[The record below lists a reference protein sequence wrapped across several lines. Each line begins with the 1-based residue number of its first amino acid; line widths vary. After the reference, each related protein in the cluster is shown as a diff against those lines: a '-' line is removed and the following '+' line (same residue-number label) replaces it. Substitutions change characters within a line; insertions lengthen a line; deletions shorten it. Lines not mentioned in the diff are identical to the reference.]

1 MKVILLSELKGK
13 GGEGDVVEV
22 AQGYAENYL
31 FPKRM
36 ALPATEG
43 NLKQLE
49 ERRHKIAE
57 REATRITD
65 AEALR
70 EAIDGKVVE
79 IDVKIGDEGQLFG
92 AVTNA
97 MIAEALQKAYGVEI
111 DRKRIE
117 LGRPIKVAG
126 LHEIVVSIY
135 RDIFA
140 TIMVQVGTP
149 EELPAAPAQEAPAD
163 GEAAPTEKPTQAS
176 DAQATEEAPAE
187 GVETPAEAD
196 EPKEVETTASPAE

>member
-31 FPKRM
+31 FPKRL

-57 REATRITD
+57 REAARIKD

-79 IDVKIGDEGQLFG
+79 VDVKIGDEGQLFG

-97 MIAEALQKAYGVEI
+97 MIAEALKKTYDVI
-111 DRKRIE
+111 VDRKRIE

-126 LHEIVVSIY
+126 LHEVLVSIY

-140 TIMVQVGTP
+140 TIMVQVGSP
-149 EELPAAPAQEAPAD
+149 EELPAGSAKVEP
-163 GEAAPTEKPTQAS
+163 GEEL
-176 DAQATEEAPAE
+176 ATEDEIKAEDLNEAS
-187 GVETPAEAD
+187 VESNDQVGNQLSE
-196 EPKEVETTASPAE
+196 EVSASPVE